1 MTVHR
6 HCCCSTNPCV
16 LADLPWKC
24 EDAAHCYGE
33 RIKPFQEG
41 STIDLV
47 LDIETAAGTI
57 PITGGGTVS
66 REITIHIE
74 GQFELVSG
82 RTGCTWQ
89 STGATATLPTGVS
102 GGSMTMQQLDAC
114 VEIEFGSMYLAFT
127 KITIRPT
134 ELGAVDD
141 AIYYMP
147 TLYVN
152 VEACGQTT
160 PGLRFIAVGND
171 LNSIVPA
178 SVSHKYFWQLGGT
191 IDGTGVS
198 ETLLGSA
205 TIATE
210 FGPIVPIED
219 YSWLGLTGSA
229 ATPADGIVRALS
241 LRYTN
246 WCGAR
251 RWYAVV
257 SGNRQLLEPNDAQ
270 PDNYCEGLYGQ
281 CPAYFVRG
289 FAISYLDAFD
299 STCCNFGCATTYAG
313 WQGFQVARQVG
324 ALVEAYTGG
333 KYLVSQ
339 TWQWGYLQI
348 PFGEGSPPDEDYV
361 YQNVTSQIR
370 YEPGQ
375 APFVLNA
382 PGAIVT
388 CSITTV
394 SPCEDCPDP
403 CNTPGGCVST
413 STAFTFSQAN
423 WTAQAAAAQS

>member
-41 STIDLV
+41 STINLV
-47 LDIETAAGTI
+47 LDIDTAAGTI

-74 GQFELVSG
+74 GEFELVSG

-102 GGSMTMQQLDAC
+102 GGSMNVQQLDAC
-114 VEIEFGSMYLAFT
+114 VEIEFGAMYLAFT

-152 VEACGQTT
+152 VEACDATT

-229 ATPADGIVRALS
+229 ATPADDIVRSLS

-251 RWYAVV
+251 TYFVRITGFRYV
-257 SGNRQLLEPNDAQ
+257 LDPNEWDPAEW
-270 PDNYCEGLYGQ
+270 PPGGGCEGLYGP
-281 CPAYFVRG
+281 CPSYTVVNSAIDQVSGLGNPCSSVAVWDG
-289 FAISYLDAFD
+289 FQG
-299 STCCNFGCATTYAG
+299 FGCMSGITTRTYPSGTYVAT
-313 WQGFQVARQVG
+313 
-324 ALVEAYTGG
+324 
-333 KYLVSQ
+333 VSSFA
-339 TWQWGYLQI
+339 WGYQCI
-348 PFGEGSPPDEDYV
+348 PFGEGPNGYSYTETAGSV
-361 YQNVTSQIR
+361 RYQ
-370 YEPGQ
+370 PGA
-375 APFVLNA
+375 APFIISLPVSNVSA
-382 PGAIVT
+382 SWTMTST
-388 CSITTV
+388 CNDCDD
-394 SPCEDCPDP
+394 PCENLCETVESYPQ
-403 CNTPGGCVST
+403 GGAASLGV
-413 STAFTFSQAN
+413 QAN
-423 WTAQAAAAQS
+423 PAQS

>member
-74 GQFELVSG
+74 GAFELVSG

-102 GGSMTMQQLDAC
+102 GGSMTVQQLDAC

-152 VEACGQTT
+152 VEACDATT

-229 ATPADGIVRALS
+229 TTPADGIVRALS

-251 RWYAVV
+251 TWYAYVT
-257 SGNRQLLEPNDAQ
+257 GARQLLEPNDAE
-270 PDNYCEGLYGQ
+270 PVAYCEGLYGQ
-281 CPAYFVRG
+281 CPAYFVLTFPLDYLLG
-289 FAISYLDAFD
+289 FDA
-299 STCCNFGCATTYAG
+299 TCCNFGCAMTFAG
-313 WQGFQVARQVG
+313 WQGLPG
-324 ALVEAYTGG
+324 ANGFTTESYAGG
-333 KYLVSQ
+333 KYTVIQ
-339 TWQWGYLQI
+339 TWQWVEPQI
-348 PFGEGSPPDEDYV
+348 PFRDGFALPERYV
-361 YQNVTSQIR
+361 YNNGTSQIR

-375 APFVLNA
+375 APFVLQA
-382 PGAIVT
+382 PFAGVSAT
-388 CSITTV
+388 ITTV

-403 CNTPGGCVST
+403 CNTPFGCIST
-413 STAFTFSQAN
+413 STAVTFSYAN
-423 WTAQAAAAQS
+423 WNVQAAPPQS

>member
-147 TLYVN
+147 TLYQN
-152 VEACGQTT
+152 VQACDATT

-171 LNSIVPA
+171 LDSIVPA

-229 ATPADGIVRALS
+229 ATPVDDIVRSLS

-251 RWYAVV
+251 RYYASVF
-257 SGNRQLLEPNDAQ
+257 GDIERLDPNTEWFE
-270 PDNYCEGLYGQ
+270 NSCEGLYGP
-281 CPAYFVRG
+281 CPAYTVIPTEPDYLLG
-289 FAISYLDAFD
+289 FDATCCQFGCGAIYDGWDGMVGASAISRSQA
-299 STCCNFGCATTYAG
+299 YAANG
-313 WQGFQVARQVG
+313 
-324 ALVEAYTGG
+324 YT
-333 KYLVSQ
+333 VNQ
-339 TWQWGYLQI
+339 TWKWMYLFI
-348 PFGEGSPPDEDYV
+348 PFNEGASPGME
-361 YQNVTSQIR
+361 YQYTNFTSAVR
-370 YEPGQ
+370 YQPGQ
-375 APFVLNA
+375 SPLILTVPMADVA
-382 PGAIVT
+382 ASVT
-388 CSITTV
+388 LTSI
-394 SPCEDCPDP
+394 CNNCPDP
-403 CNTPGGCVST
+403 CNTEGGCEVTQSYTTDSSVSWV
-413 STAFTFSQAN
+413 AFASP
-423 WTAQAAAAQS
+423 AQS

>member
-47 LDIETAAGTI
+47 LDIETEAGTI
-57 PITGGGTVS
+57 PITGGATVS
-66 REITIHIE
+66 RAITIHIE
-74 GQFELVSG
+74 GAFELVSG

-147 TLYVN
+147 TLYQN
-152 VEACGQTT
+152 VQACDATT

-171 LNSIVPA
+171 LDSIVPS

-229 ATPADGIVRALS
+229 ATPADDIVRSLS

-251 RWYAVV
+251 TYYARITGFRYV
-257 SGNRQLLEPNDAQ
+257 LDPNEWDPAEWP
-270 PDNYCEGLYGQ
+270 PDGGCEGLYGPCPSYTVFNSPIDQVQGLGNPCSVVSIWDGFDGTPCIDCTEVRTYPAGTYVVTQTCLNWGYQ
-281 CPAYFVRG
+281 CIPFNEGPAGYTITASAGSVRYQPG
-289 FAISYLDAFD
+289 VAPYIIALPSSNVSASWTLY
-299 STCCNFGCATTYAG
+299 STCNDCEDPCETTCET
-313 WQGFQVARQVG
+313 
-324 ALVEAYTGG
+324 VEAYPQGG
-333 KYLVSQ
+333 
-339 TWQWGYLQI
+339 
-348 PFGEGSPPDEDYV
+348 
-361 YQNVTSQIR
+361 
-370 YEPGQ
+370 
-375 APFVLNA
+375 
-382 PGAIVT
+382 
-388 CSITTV
+388 
-394 SPCEDCPDP
+394 
-403 CNTPGGCVST
+403 
-413 STAFTFSQAN
+413 
-423 WTAQAAAAQS
+423 AAAWGLAANPAQS